1 MAPVAGLLAADLGV
15 VGDGPVTGFAVDP
28 SALAEN
34 GPAYGRYAKE
44 LGEIYDTLTAKLSAE
59 GACWGDDDPGKAFGA
74 KYVPLALKLLD
85 QLYEATEGLAST
97 GTGLITWYENY
108 ISAQE
113 KDQQSAA
120 AVASQK

>member
-1 MAPVAGLLAADLGV
+1 M
-15 VGDGPVTGFAVDP
+15 TGFAVDP
-28 SALAEN
+28 SALQASAPTY
-34 GPAYGRYAKE
+34 GAYSKE
-44 LGEIYDTLTAKLSAE
+44 LGEIYDTLSGKLSAE

-74 KYVPLALKLLD
+74 KYVPPALKALE

-108 ISAQE
+108 INALE

-120 AVASQK
+120 AVAS